1 MHICNHRSRHTWFA
15 PESFLMPLCSQTLLT
30 PNPGNHWPHLH
41 HQKSDVSSPE
51 CPMDEI
57 THVVFPVWFLFS
69 AIMFWGFIPCI
80 SRLFPLLLRTNP
92 LCHNFFT
99 YLLGFPGSSLDKESI
114 CNAGDPG
121 SIPGSG
127 RCTGEGIGYPLQYS
141 WASLLAQLVKNPPA
155 MQETWVWSVGSWG
168 TFVSSFFAFINK
180 AALCVP
186 VFQ

>member
-141 WASLLAQLVKNPPA
+141 WASLLAQLMPIIVEVLGIYQWTNQISPYPHEAYDIVEKTTTTKKTLN
-155 MQETWVWSVGSWG
+155 
-168 TFVSSFFAFINK
+168 
-180 AALCVP
+180 
-186 VFQ
+186 